1 MSGPKTDLRQALAH
15 VRWIGGAPDAGKTT
29 VARRLAER
37 LGWQLYL
44 QDQFWREHGER
55 ATPERYPHYAAFVAM
70 TMDERWVL
78 RSPEEMA
85 AGVVVNSAEL
95 FDMAVEDLLALPPE
109 PPILAE
115 GPWFFPGYVAPLL
128 HSPYQAI
135 WLVPTE
141 DFKRGSAA
149 RRDKPAIRH
158 DTSDPARATRNWF
171 ARDMLLADHAE
182 AEARLLGLTVWRVD
196 GSKSIEQMEA
206 SVEEHF
212 RRVAFPVP

>member
-1 MSGPKTDLRQALAH
+1 MTTGGDLTRALAH

-29 VARRLAER
+29 VARRLAGR

-55 ATPERYPHYAAFVAM
+55 ATPERYPHYAAFIAM

-85 AGVVVNSAEL
+85 AGVIANSAEL
-95 FDMAVEDLLALPPE
+95 FDMALEDLLELPQE

-115 GPWFFPGYVAPLL
+115 GPWFFPEHVAPLV
-128 HSPYQAI
+128 HSPHQAI

-158 DTSDPARATRNWF
+158 GTSDPERATRNWF

-182 AEARLLGLTVWRVD
+182 AEARVLGLTVWRVD
-196 GSKSIEQMEA
+196 GSKSIEELEA
-206 SVEEHF
+206 SVEAHF
-212 RRVAFPVP
+212 GGYAGSPR